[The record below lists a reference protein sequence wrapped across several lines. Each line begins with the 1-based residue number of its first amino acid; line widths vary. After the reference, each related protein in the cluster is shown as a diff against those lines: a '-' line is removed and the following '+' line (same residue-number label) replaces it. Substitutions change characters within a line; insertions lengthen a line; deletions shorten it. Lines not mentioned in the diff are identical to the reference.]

1 MAKEAIIK
9 PWKYTPVSCNNKTV
23 FYALAVNVE
32 DFKSVK

>member
-9 PWKYTPVSCNNKTV
+9 PWKCTPVSCNNKTV
-23 FYALAVNVE
+23 FYALAVNFE